1 LGDGSEFTGNYI
13 DQYDE
18 ETIVEFFKFKIES
31 LQKAKPDLFAFE
43 TFPSLKEVKIVVK
56 IIQQFFPDIKAWI
69 SFSCKD
75 EKHTNYG
82 ESFEDCAKFLS
93 GVDQIIAIGV
103 NCTPPQYCPSLMKI
117 AKEHCKK
124 DLMCYP
130 NSGEIYCAKDNSWEG
145 KSQLTVEYFKE
156 LKEIG
161 VKFLGGCCR
170 TNYKTIKLLK
180 DLK

>member
-31 LQKAKPDLFAFE
+31 LKNAKPDLFAFE

-75 EKHTNYG
+75 EML
-82 ESFEDCAKFLS
+82 SKF
-93 GVDQIIAIGV
+93 GR
-103 NCTPPQYCPSLMKI
+103 N
-117 AKEHCKK
+117 
-124 DLMCYP
+124 
-130 NSGEIYCAKDNSWEG
+130 
-145 KSQLTVEYFKE
+145 
-156 LKEIG
+156 
-161 VKFLGGCCR
+161 
-170 TNYKTIKLLK
+170 LLRK
-180 DLK
+180 R